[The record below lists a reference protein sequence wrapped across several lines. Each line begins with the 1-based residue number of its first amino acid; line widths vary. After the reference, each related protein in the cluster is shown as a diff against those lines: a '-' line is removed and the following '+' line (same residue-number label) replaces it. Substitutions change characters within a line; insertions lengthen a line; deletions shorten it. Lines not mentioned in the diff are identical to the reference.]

1 MRFRGRRTSLG
12 APWRHARATGA
23 WRLFR
28 VVTWREEGGKARRFR
43 TKRTRLGA
51 LGCRGGRTTRLR
63 VAGAI
68 TCARFGREEAPRK
81 EEEEE
86 RVAIITNIIIIIN
99 NNNNNSG
106 D

>member
-23 WRLFR
+23 WRLFL

-51 LGCRGGRTTRLR
+51 LECRGGRTTRLR

-68 TCARFGREEAPRK
+68 TCARFGRELPTK
-81 EEEEE
+81 EEEI
-86 RVAIITNIIIIIN
+86 VVIIIN
-99 NNNNNSG
+99 NNNG